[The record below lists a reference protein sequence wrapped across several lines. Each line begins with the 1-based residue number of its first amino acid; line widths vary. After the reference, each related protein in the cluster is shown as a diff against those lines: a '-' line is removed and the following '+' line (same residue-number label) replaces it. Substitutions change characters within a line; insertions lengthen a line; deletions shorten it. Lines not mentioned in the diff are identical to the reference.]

1 MSLAATYKA
10 TYDAMYPNRLADQH
24 NRVADHNLLNAV
36 MEMSRSSSSIL
47 QTSGMSIEE
56 SWRRSYGTQLEVPI
70 LTKAGVT
77 VTNSR
82 SCSFTCSDSTSEMLQ
97 VTDNTYTMNICIDS
111 NDYYHNAITKEA
123 DFGHKYYQG
132 IKLLTKQVNQDLATF
147 LDVNKTTNLTSS
159 MIPSIYTFANDTLTI
174 PNTRTSLSIED
185 IKTIMR
191 ENEFEDAPYYFLGNF
206 GLQPIARFYEN
217 QGLANAVN
225 SMYQFQDTRFGYT
238 NAITNNSGMAAT
250 AYVMQGD
257 TVGVAFRIPPTF
269 ASGGSTTKGH
279 EFSSMYEPL
288 LGTDMAVLYES
299 DCSGNGTA
307 IKESFQISVDV
318 AIISQYVDPLD
329 TRASG
334 IVKAE
339 WAV

>member
-1 MSLAATYKA
+1 MSLVATYKA
-10 TYDAMYPNRLADQH
+10 TYDAMYPNRVADQH
-24 NRVADHNLLNAV
+24 NRVADHNILNAV
-36 MEMSRSSSSIL
+36 REMSESGSSIL
-47 QTSGMSIEE
+47 YTAGESIEE
-56 SWRRSYGTQLEVPI
+56 SYRRAYGTALQIPV
-70 LTKAGVT
+70 LTSAGVT

-82 SCSFTCSDSTSEMLQ
+82 TCTFTCTDSDSAMLQ
-97 VTDNTYTMNICIDS
+97 VTGKTYVMNICIDS
-111 NDYYHNAITKEA
+111 KDYYHNAISKEA
-123 DFGHKYYQG
+123 DFGYKYYQG
-132 IKLLTKQVNQDLATF
+132 IKELTKQANQDLATF

-217 QGLANAVN
+217 QGAANAVN
-225 SMYQFQDTRFGYT
+225 SMYQFQDTRFGYS
-238 NAITNNSGMAAT
+238 NAIPNNTGMAAT

-257 TVGVAFRIPPTF
+257 TVGVAFRIPPIY
-269 ASGGSTTKGH
+269 AAGASTTKGK
-279 EFSSMYEPL
+279 EFSSLYEPL

-299 DCSGNGTA
+299 DCSGNGDS
-307 IKESFQISVDV
+307 IKETFQISVDV
-318 AIISQYVDPLD
+318 AFISQYVDPAD
-329 TRASG
+329 TRSSG
-334 IVKAE
+334 IVKTQ